1 MNAANVSS
9 VAARPS
15 WTARIAAIR
24 PRGDAD
30 SSPVRR
36 YVGQWGRHRPHA
48 TQAFRS
54 AWVGA
59 SPSAQFVSCPG
70 SGPMNR
76 APSGRSAPSGFVSMC
91 PHHLVATGS
100 MSGTFRSRSKGN
112 AIAGSGPS
120 ISRASRWPSK
130 IASEIIRGATQSP
143 IR

>member
-1 MNAANVSS
+1 MNSANVSS
-9 VAARPS
+9 VDARPS
-15 WTARIAAIR
+15 CTARIAAIR

-30 SSPVRR
+30 SSPVNR
-36 YVGQWGRHRPHA
+36 YVGQCGRHRPHA

-54 AWVGA
+54 ACVGA
-59 SPSAQFVSCPG
+59 SPSAQFVACPG

-76 APSGRSAPSGFVSMC
+76 APSGRSEPSGFVSMC

-100 MSGTFRSRSKGN
+100 MSGTFRSRSN
-112 AIAGSGPS
+112 ASATAGSGPS
-120 ISRASRWPSK
+120 ISRAMRWPSK